1 MIEINIR
8 AVITDGIRYWEK
20 MRIGYNAILLAIVL
34 AVFAAHW
41 PDSGSALSAEMI
53 QGLFLLAVVANVF
66 YCAAYIVDMVAQL
79 SEFRKTW
86 QRHRWILFAVGSTFA
101 SIIARFISMDMF
113 GQVIQSA
120 G

>member
-1 MIEINIR
+1 MIETSVREI
-8 AVITDGIRYWEK
+8 ITDGIQYWEK
-20 MRIGYNAILLAIVL
+20 MRIGYNAVLLMIVL
-34 AVFAAHW
+34 AVFAARW
-41 PDSGSALSAEMI
+41 PESGSALSAEMM
-53 QGLFLLAVVANVF
+53 QSLFLLAVVANVF
-66 YCAAYIVDMVAQL
+66 YCTAYIVDVVAQS

-86 QRHRWILFAVGSTFA
+86 RRHRCILFAVGTTFA

>member
-1 MIEINIR
+1 MIETSVREI
-8 AVITDGIRYWEK
+8 ITDGIRYWEK
-20 MRIGYNAILLAIVL
+20 MRIGYNAILLMIVL
-34 AVFAAHW
+34 AVFAARW
-41 PDSGSALSAEMI
+41 PESGSALSAEMM
-53 QGLFLLAVVANVF
+53 QSLFLLAVVANVF
-66 YCAAYIVDMVAQL
+66 YCTAYIVDVVAQS

-86 QRHRWILFAVGSTFA
+86 RRHRWILFAVGTTFA